1 MKSLIKFTL
10 ALASAVMTFQ
20 PMAAKTNEPSYN
32 FTRALE
38 EAKKGNNADA
48 MDYLSKEVADNPKN
62 GYAYMAMAAFHM
74 DSSDYGEAR
83 NAVESA
89 LKHLPKKDKESL
101 AHVLV
106 LRGQLLAI
114 ECDTVGAYSDM
125 AAAIKLDP
133 TYEEAYVQRAQLLY
147 EQGRYDEAEPDFQK
161 ILALNPGGVD
171 GRMGLGRNAYAR
183 KDYDKAIEQYNRIIA
198 LNPDYSSGYSF
209 RAEAYLAKGEHLK
222 AIDDICKALEIDS
235 DTKALLLL
243 FNFPADQLKLV
254 VTKLKGLS
262 AKHPHTSEYE
272 FITAQIYND
281 RKMFVESNEALER
294 AYDIDAKG
302 FFLELIADNYS
313 EMGDYANAL
322 KTVDRSIQM
331 NPDDDNLLGKRADIL
346 GESGD
351 VDGAIA
357 QWGEFIKKNPDF
369 FGGYYRRGFFE
380 DNSGKTEEAL
390 ADYDMAVML
399 SPQYAYAYL
408 GRGDMLEKL
417 GRHDEAVE
425 AYQKVVELDTVPN
438 NESCAMYAL
447 LALGK
452 KDAAISFMEKVLA
465 NDSNNPGNY
474 YDAACF
480 TCLLGDREKSL
491 KYLKMAFEKG
501 FRRFDQVRRDDDLAD
516 IRRLPEF
523 EKLISEYETL
533 IPSKEERS
541 STVDE
546 NDNSNST
553 EVVEIPF
560 TPAGGVTEVRCSIND
575 LPLKF
580 IFDTGASIVSLSMV
594 EANFMMK
601 NGYLKRG
608 DVVGSRNFY
617 DANGDISEG
626 TVINLREIDFGGLR
640 LDNVRASVVRNQ
652 KAPLLLGQSV
662 LGRLGKIEIDNQN
675 KKLIIKPNK

>member
-1 MKSLIKFTL
+1 MNLLIKITLVL
-10 ALASAVMTFQ
+10 ALAVMTFQ
-20 PMAAKTNEPSYN
+20 PMAAKKDEPSYN
-32 FTRALE
+32 FSRALE
-38 EAKKGNNADA
+38 EAQRGNKQSA
-48 MDYLSKEVADNPKN
+48 MEYFNKEVADNPQN

-74 DSSDYGEAR
+74 DNSDYGEAR

-89 LKHLPKKDKESL
+89 LKYLPKKDKGSH
-101 AHVLV
+101 ARVLL

-133 TYEEAYVQRAQLLY
+133 TNEEAYEKRAQLLY
-147 EQGRYDEAEPDFQK
+147 EQGRYDDADTDYQK
-161 ILALNPGGVD
+161 ILALNPGGVM
-171 GRMGLGRNAYAR
+171 GRMGLGRNSYAR
-183 KDYDKAIEQYNRIIA
+183 KDYVKAIEQYNRIIA

-222 AIDDICKALEIDS
+222 AIEDICKALEIDS
-235 DTKALLLL
+235 DSKAHYLL
-243 FNFPADQLKLV
+243 FQFPTDQLTLT

-262 AKHPHTSEYE
+262 AKHPHTGEYE
-272 FITAQIYND
+272 YYTAQIYNNK
-281 RKMFVESNEALER
+281 RMFLESNEALER
-294 AYDIDAKG
+294 AYSIDARS
-302 FFLELIADNYS
+302 FLLEMIADNYS
-313 EMGDYANAL
+313 EMGDYDNAL
-322 KTVDRSIQM
+322 KTIDRSIQM
-331 NPDDDNLLGKRADIL
+331 NPDDDNLIGERADIL

-351 VDGAIA
+351 VEGAIA
-357 QWGEFIKKNPDF
+357 QWSEYIKKNPDF
-369 FGGYYRRGFFE
+369 YGGYYRRGFFE
-380 DNSGKTEEAL
+380 DNSGRTEDAL
-390 ADYDMAVML
+390 ADYDMAIML
-399 SPQYAYAYL
+399 EPNYAYAYL
-408 GRGDMLEKL
+408 GKGDMLEKL
-417 GRHDEAVE
+417 GRHDEAII

-447 LALGK
+447 LALDR
-452 KDAAISFMEKVLA
+452 KDDAIAFMEKVIA
-465 NDSNNPGNY
+465 NDSINPGNY

-480 TCLLGDREKSL
+480 TCRLGDREKSL
-491 KYLKMAFEKG
+491 KYLRTAFEKG
-501 FRRFDQVRRDDDLAD
+501 FRRFDHIRRDDDLAD
-516 IRRLPEF
+516 IRGLSEF
-523 EKLISEYETL
+523 EKLISEYEAQL
-533 IPSKEERS
+533 PVKEERPLIIE
-541 STVDE
+541 E
-546 NDNSNST
+546 NDSSDSA
-553 EVVEIPF
+553 EMVEIPF
-560 TPAGGVTEVRCSIND
+560 TPVGGVTEVRCSIND

-601 NGYLKRG
+601 NGYLKRS
-608 DVVGSRNFY
+608 DVVGSGNFF

>member
-1 MKSLIKFTL
+1 MSILTKLTVIATMAVITL
-10 ALASAVMTFQ
+10 Q
-20 PMAAKTNEPSYN
+20 PMAAKNNEPSYN
-32 FTRALE
+32 FSRALE
-38 EAKKGNNADA
+38 EAQSGNKQSA
-48 MDYLSKEVADNPKN
+48 MEYFNKEIADNPRN

-74 DSSDYGEAR
+74 DNSKYGEAR
-83 NAVESA
+83 NAAESA
-89 LKHLPKKDKESL
+89 LKYIPKKDKESVARL
-101 AHVLV
+101 LL

-114 ECDTVGAYSDM
+114 ERDTVGAYSDM

-133 TYEEAYVQRAQLLY
+133 NNEEAYEKRAQLLY
-147 EQGRYDEAEPDFQK
+147 EQGRYDEANTDYRK
-161 ILALNPGGVD
+161 ILEMNPGGVM
-171 GRMGLGRNAYAR
+171 GRMGLGRNSYAR
-183 KDYDKAIEQYNRIIA
+183 KDYDKAIEQYDRIIA
-198 LNPDYSSGYSF
+198 LNTDYSSGYSF
-209 RAEAYLAKGEHLK
+209 RAEAYLAKDEYLK
-222 AIDDICKALEIDS
+222 AIEDICKALEIDS
-235 DTKALLLL
+235 DSKAHYLL
-243 FNFPADQLKLV
+243 FQFPTNQLTLI

-262 AKHPHTSEYE
+262 AKHPHTGEYE
-272 FITAQIYND
+272 YYTAQIYSD
-281 RKMFVESNEALER
+281 KRMFSESNEALER
-294 AYDIDAKG
+294 AYSIDARS
-302 FFLELIADNYS
+302 FLLEMIADNYS

-322 KTVDRSIQM
+322 KTIDRSIQM
-331 NPDDDNLLGKRADIL
+331 NPDDDNLIGERADIL

-351 VDGAIA
+351 VEGAIA
-357 QWGEFIKKNPDF
+357 QWSEFIKKNPDF
-369 FGGYYRRGFFE
+369 YGGYYRRGFFE

-417 GRHDEAVE
+417 GRHDEAIA

-447 LALGK
+447 LALDR
-452 KDAAISFMEKVLA
+452 KDDAIAFMEKVLA
-465 NDSNNPGNY
+465 NDSINPGNY

-480 TCLLGDREKSL
+480 TCRLGDREKSL
-491 KYLKMAFEKG
+491 KYLRTAFEKG
-501 FRRFDQVRRDDDLAD
+501 FRRFDHVRRDDDLAD
-516 IRRLPEF
+516 IRGLSEF
-523 EKLISEYETL
+523 EKLISEFEAL
-533 IPSKEERS
+533 LPSQEENP

-546 NDNSNST
+546 NDNSNFT
-553 EVVEIPF
+553 ETVEIPF

-601 NGYLKRG
+601 NGYLKRS
-608 DVVGSRNFY
+608 DVVGSGNFF

-640 LDNVRASVVRNQ
+640 LGNVRASVVRNQ